1 MFALVLLIALVLVAA
16 FTDATRHK
24 IYNWNTYPGI
34 ALGLTLALLGAAWES
49 FAPESASQW
58 QPLIGWR
65 HWTDSFLGFAACGAL
80 MTLCFVFFGAG
91 GGDVKLLAMIGS
103 LTGLESGLQVI
114 LWTFVFAGCVGV
126 AILIWKLGARRVA
139 LRAGQQTLAAA
150 TIGTTLQLP
159 EEEKQILRLPVVL
172 APCVPLALLA
182 TFIPWPT
189 LY

>member
-1 MFALVLLIALVLVAA
+1 MLAIVLLIALVLVAA
-16 FTDATRHK
+16 VTDATRHK

-34 ALGLTLALLGAAWES
+34 AIGLSLALVGAAWES
-49 FAPESASQW
+49 FAPESAAEW
-58 QPLIGWR
+58 QPFIGWR
-65 HWTDSFLGFAACGAL
+65 PWTDSFLGFAACGVL
-80 MTLCFVFFGAG
+80 MALCFVLFGAG

-103 LTGLESGLQVI
+103 LTGLESGLQVV

-126 AILIWKLGARRVA
+126 VILIWKLGVRRVA
-139 LRAGQQTLAAA
+139 ERAGQQTLAAA
-150 TIGTTLQLP
+150 TIGTTLRLP

-189 LY
+189 LL